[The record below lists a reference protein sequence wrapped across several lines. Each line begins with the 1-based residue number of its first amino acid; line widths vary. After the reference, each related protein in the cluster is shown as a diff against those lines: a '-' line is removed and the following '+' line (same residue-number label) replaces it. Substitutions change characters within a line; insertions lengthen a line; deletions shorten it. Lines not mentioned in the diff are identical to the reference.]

1 VILHRHAAG
10 QHYAKVTAKRQH
22 ASHRLCDDLNF
33 TMVWLEPLDVDSSTL
48 PRLPS
53 EVHPWLRALVILA
66 LLSFISSITLLA
78 LLTYRVLRWRIKAK
92 RINQFAILILNLLWA
107 DTQQAIGFFLNVEWL
122 RLDAIVVENPICAAQ
137 GWLISTGDLASGV
150 WCFAIALH
158 TFASVLFNYRLRN
171 RYFYMT
177 IVFLWLFIYGVSAIG
192 MGRYSHHLY
201 VRSGIWVSFAFPHG
215 WSTRCVELGKTPR

>member
-1 VILHRHAAG
+1 
-10 QHYAKVTAKRQH
+10 
-22 ASHRLCDDLNF
+22 
-33 TMVWLEPLDVDSSTL
+33 MVWLEPLDVDSSTL

-66 LLSFISSITLLA
+66 FLSFVSSIALLA

-107 DTQQAIGFFLNVEWL
+107 DTQQAIGFLLNVEWL
-122 RLDAIVVENPICAAQ
+122 RLDSIVVENPICGAQ

-150 WCFAIALH
+150 WCFAIGLH
-158 TFASVLFNYRLRN
+158 TFASVIFDYRLPN

-177 IVFLWLFIYGVSAIG
+177 IVALWAFIYGVSAIG

-201 VRSGIWVSFAFPHG
+201 VRSGIWVRFASHSSPSHH
-215 WSTRCVELGKTPR
+215 